1 MAHVYREYHR
11 GHRRA
16 ADDDGEVVERRVDN
30 PDSPVIRIQSLV
42 YTLLGLLE
50 GLLAIRF
57 IFALFGANPS
67 NAFANL
73 IYNVTQPFVAPFQ
86 GLFNY
91 TFQGGVSRFET
102 ETLVAMVVY
111 ALVAWFVVKLI
122 GLGRR
127 DPEV

>member
-1 MAHVYREYHR
+1 MAEDIREV
-11 GHRRA
+11 RRSTA
-16 ADDDGEVVERRVDN
+16 VDGNDVVERREVRTNDH
-30 PDSPVIRIQSLV
+30 DRGLTKAQSLV

-57 IFALFGANPS
+57 ILALLGANTS

-73 IYNVTQPFVAPFQ
+73 IYNITQPFVAPFQ

-91 TFQGGVSRFET
+91 SFHAGVSRFES

-111 ALVAWFVVKLI
+111 GLVVWFILKLI
-122 GLGRR
+122 GLGKRN
-127 DPEV
+127 PGV